1 MFGSDWPV
9 CLLAANYD
17 KVFKI
22 VNDYLENLSVE
33 MNHKSLDQPL
43 QLMSFGFLVP
53 ERQVYSIFPI
63 SSQHIIGEM
72 FLIVVHEPL
81 AFEL

>member
-1 MFGSDWPV
+1 MVTETINFEFKDGDFKPYIDIIFKAFGPDRIMFGSDWPV

-33 MNHKSLDQPL
+33 IKNNIL
-43 QLMSFGFLVP
+43 
-53 ERQVYSIFPI
+53 
-63 SSQHIIGEM
+63 GENAIKIYN
-72 FLIVVHEPL
+72 L
-81 AFEL
+81 

>member
-22 VNDYLENLSVE
+22 VNNYLENLSVE
-33 MNHKSLDQPL
+33 IKNNILGGNAIKIYNL
-43 QLMSFGFLVP
+43 
-53 ERQVYSIFPI
+53 
-63 SSQHIIGEM
+63 
-72 FLIVVHEPL
+72 
-81 AFEL
+81 